1 MDLFTPKI
9 VQHLCLL
16 AFPPQLVITS
26 EEILAPTGGVE
37 GGARLFCTAVRQA
50 TLLKSTLLEIFW
62 LKDNSDVIS
71 NTSDLAISGPTSTTA
86 TSITST
92 LAVSV
97 VRASQAGVY
106 TCVVNMTIPGV
117 VEDHQVRETSMVYVI
132 SKCDT

>member
-1 MDLFTPKI
+1 MYGTT
-9 VQHLCLL
+9 HLCLL
-16 AFPPQLVITS
+16 AFPPQLVNIS
-26 EEILAPTGGVE
+26 EEILAPTGGRE

-50 TLLKSTLLEIFW
+50 TLLESTLLEIFW
-62 LKDNSDVIS
+62 MENNNDVVR
-71 NTSDLAISGPTSTTA
+71 NTSDLAILGPTSTTA

-117 VEDHQVRETSMVYVI
+117 VEDHQVRKTSMVYVI